1 MSFGSYIYIIAV
13 MTLKIS
19 NNKELFNKL
28 LKIAVPMMI
37 QNGISNIVNLLDNFM
52 IGQVSTNSLSGVAIA
67 NQMMF
72 VFYLM
77 IFGATAGSGIFTA
90 QYFGK
95 GDWEGVRI
103 TFRFKLIVNI
113 ILSVAASLIFIF
125 GATYLISRFLLG
137 EGDPAD
143 AAERLN
149 IGVTYLNVMVIS
161 LIPIGISMA
170 FSGTLRDI
178 GQTKV
183 PLVASACAIG
193 VNFIGNLI
201 LIYGYLG
208 FPALGALGAAIATVI
223 SRFVELGVLVI
234 YVATHKKQCPF
245 IVGAFRHF
253 KIPGKLA
260 LRFIIKAT
268 PLLLNETLWSLGMT
282 MLNQSYSYRSLDAM
296 SAIQIQNS
304 IYNVMMVAFV
314 AMGEA
319 VGILIGQILG
329 SGQIEY
335 AKKNAFKMVWF
346 TVAFGVLF
354 GILMVIASPYF
365 PPVFVPDATDSILHM
380 AKWLI
385 VITGVLMPFYSFT
398 HASYFIIRSGGNT
411 FITMI
416 FDSGF
421 VWLLSVPFAFVLSR
435 FTDLSVIRMVIMVQ
449 SLEIVKCLSAALFV
463 RSGIWAKN
471 IT

>member
-1 MSFGSYIYIIAV
+1 MNFTLTDKNGIY
-13 MTLKIS
+13 K
-19 NNKELFNKL
+19 KL

-52 IGQVSTNSLSGVAIA
+52 IGRVGTNALSGVAIA

-103 TFRFKLIVNI
+103 TFRFKILTNI
-113 ILSVAASLIFIF
+113 ILSIAASLIFVF
-125 GATYLISRFLLG
+125 GANYLISRFLMG

-143 AAERLN
+143 AKETLG
-149 IGVTYLNVMVIS
+149 IGIQYLYVMVIS

-170 FSGTLRDI
+170 YSGTLRDI
-178 GQTKV
+178 GQTKI
-183 PLVASACAIG
+183 PLIASASAIG
-193 VNFIGNLI
+193 VNFVGNFI

-245 IVGAFRHF
+245 IEGAFSHF

-260 LRFIIKAT
+260 ARFIVKAT
-268 PLLLNETLWSLGMT
+268 PLLLNETLWAFGMT
-282 MLNQSYSYRSLDAM
+282 MLNQSYSFRSLNAVP
-296 SAIQIQNS
+296 AIQIESS

-329 SGQIEY
+329 SGKIDM

-346 TVAFGVLF
+346 TVAFGLIFGVLMM
-354 GILMVIASPYF
+354 IVSPFF
-365 PPVFVPDATDSILHM
+365 PLIFVATDEIRHL
-380 AKWLI
+380 ATWLI
-385 VITGVLMPFYSFT
+385 LITGLLMPFYSFT

-411 FITMI
+411 LITMV

-421 VWLLSVPFAFVLSR
+421 VWLLSVPLAYVLSR
-435 FTDLSVIRMVIMVQ
+435 YTDFPVIWLFICVQ
-449 SLEIVKCLSAALFV
+449 FLEIIKCLSAALFV
-463 RSGIWAKN
+463 KSGIWAKN
-471 IT
+471 ITD

>member
-201 LIYGYLG
+201 LIY
-208 FPALGALGAAIATVI
+208 
-223 SRFVELGVLVI
+223 
-234 YVATHKKQCPF
+234 
-245 IVGAFRHF
+245 
-253 KIPGKLA
+253 
-260 LRFIIKAT
+260 
-268 PLLLNETLWSLGMT
+268 
-282 MLNQSYSYRSLDAM
+282 
-296 SAIQIQNS
+296 
-304 IYNVMMVAFV
+304 
-314 AMGEA
+314 
-319 VGILIGQILG
+319 
-329 SGQIEY
+329 
-335 AKKNAFKMVWF
+335 
-346 TVAFGVLF
+346 
-354 GILMVIASPYF
+354 
-365 PPVFVPDATDSILHM
+365 
-380 AKWLI
+380 
-385 VITGVLMPFYSFT
+385 
-398 HASYFIIRSGGNT
+398 
-411 FITMI
+411 
-416 FDSGF
+416 
-421 VWLLSVPFAFVLSR
+421 
-435 FTDLSVIRMVIMVQ
+435 
-449 SLEIVKCLSAALFV
+449 
-463 RSGIWAKN
+463 
-471 IT
+471 

>member
-1 MSFGSYIYIIAV
+1 MN
-13 MTLKIS
+13 LKIT
-19 NNKELFNKL
+19 NNKELFSKL

-52 IGQVSTNSLSGVAIA
+52 IGQVSTNSLSGVGIA
-67 NQMMF
+67 NQLMF
-72 VFYLM
+72 VFFLM

-90 QYFGK
+90 QYYGK
-95 GDWEGVRI
+95 GDWDGVRI
-103 TFRFKLIVNI
+103 TFRFKLVTNI
-113 ILSVAASLIFIF
+113 ILSVAALLIFVF
-125 GATYLISRFLLG
+125 GATFLITRFLQG

-143 AAERLN
+143 AEETLK
-149 IGVTYLNVMVIS
+149 IGVSYLNVMVIS
-161 LIPIGISMA
+161 LIPVGISMA
-170 FSGTLRDI
+170 YSGTLRDI

-193 VNFIGNLI
+193 VNFVGNLI

-208 FPALGALGAAIATVI
+208 FPALGAIGAAIATVI

-234 YVATHKKQCPF
+234 YVVTHKKQCPF
-245 IVGAFRHF
+245 IVGAFKHF
-253 KIPGKLA
+253 KIPAKLA
-260 LRFIIKAT
+260 CKFIIKAT
-268 PLLLNETLWSLGMT
+268 PLLLNETLWSLGTT
-282 MLNQSYSYRSLDAM
+282 MLNQSYSFRSLDAVA
-296 SAIQIQNS
+296 AIQVQSS

-329 SGQIEY
+329 SGQIEF

-354 GILMVIASPYF
+354 GILMVLASPFF
-365 PPVFVPDATDSILHM
+365 PPLFVPDAPESVLHM
-380 AKWLI
+380 ATRLI
-385 VITGVLMPFYSFT
+385 IINGTLMPFYSFT

-411 FITMI
+411 AVTMV

-421 VWLLSVPFAFVLSR
+421 VWLLSVPLAFVLSR
-435 FTDLSVIRMVIMVQ
+435 YTDMSVIKMVFLVQ
-449 SLEIVKCLSAALFV
+449 SLEIVKCISAALFV
-463 RSGIWAKN
+463 KSGIWAKN

>member
-1 MSFGSYIYIIAV
+1 
-13 MTLKIS
+13 MTFKLTEK
-19 NNKELFNKL
+19 NDLYKRL

-113 ILSVAASLIFIF
+113 VLSVIASLIFFF
-125 GATYLISRFLLG
+125 GANFLISRFLMG

-143 AAERLN
+143 AEETLK
-149 IGVTYLNVMVIS
+149 IGISYLNVMVIS

-170 FSGTLRDI
+170 YSGTLRDI

-193 VNFIGNLI
+193 VNFTGNLI

-234 YVATHKKQCPF
+234 YVVTHKKQCPF
-245 IVGAFRHF
+245 IVGAFSHF
-253 KIPGKLA
+253 NIPAKLA
-260 LRFIIKAT
+260 FRFIIKAT

-296 SAIQIQNS
+296 SSIQIQSS

-329 SGQIEY
+329 SGQIEF

-354 GILMVIASPYF
+354 GILMVIASPFF
-365 PPVFVPDATDSILHM
+365 PPVFVPDATENILHM
-380 AKWLI
+380 ATWLI
-385 VITGVLMPFYSFT
+385 VINGVLMPFYSFT

-421 VWLLSVPFAFVLSR
+421 VWLLSVPFAFILSR
-435 FTDLSVIRMVIMVQ
+435 YTELSVIRMVMLVQ
-449 SLEIVKCLSAALFV
+449 ALEIIKCISAALFV

-471 IT
+471 ITE